1 VRFLYTG
8 IGFYI
13 AFQGLTTA
21 VAAPPSLPP
30 TPQKP
35 SSLALLQGKTVIQGN
50 GVEFTVPSGFEGG
63 VPSDAQ
69 TKAITTEA
77 TKMFP
82 SMAAFGNL
90 LESDPNILRAIAIN
104 TARGDN
110 PEIVLISRLP
120 VPATVSLNEI
130 EQMMSKMLPSML
142 PPEFKLVNSKITN
155 LGSRSIVLLTVDA
168 NVRGSKFRESIGLFR
183 EGDEIFQVTYVYAS
197 ANSRQA
203 MPIFRQMIGSFKAT
217 APAPTAKPQ
226 A

>member
-1 VRFLYTG
+1 MRFLYTG

-13 AFQGLTTA
+13 AFQGLTAA
-21 VAAPPSLPP
+21 VAAPQSLPP
-30 TPQKP
+30 TPQQMP
-35 SSLALLQGKTVIQGN
+35 SLALLQGKTVIQGN

-63 VPSDAQ
+63 VPSNAQ

-82 SMAAFGNL
+82 SMATFGDL

-104 TARGDN
+104 TTRADN
-110 PEIVLISRLP
+110 PEIVIVTRLP
-120 VPATVSLNEI
+120 VPATVSLKEI
-130 EQMMSKMLPSML
+130 EQMMSQMLPSML

-155 LGSRSIVLLTVDA
+155 VGSRSIVLLTVDA
-168 NVRGSKFRESIGLFR
+168 NIQGSKFKESIGLFR
-183 EGDEIFQVTYVYAS
+183 EGNEIFQVTYVYAN

-217 APAPTAKPQ
+217 ASVSTAKP
-226 A
+226 

>member
-1 VRFLYTG
+1 VRFLYSG

-13 AFQGLTTA
+13 AFQGLTAA
-21 VAAPPSLPP
+21 VAAPQSLPP
-30 TPQKP
+30 TAQTP
-35 SSLALLQGKTVIQGN
+35 STLALLQGKTVIQGN

-69 TKAITTEA
+69 TKAIATEA

-82 SMAAFGNL
+82 SMAAFGDL
-90 LESDPNILRAIAIN
+90 LKSDPNILRAIAIN
-104 TARGDN
+104 TTRADN
-110 PEIVLISRLP
+110 PEIVMISRLP
-120 VPATVSLNEI
+120 VPATVSLKEI
-130 EQMMSKMLPSML
+130 EQMMSQMLPSML

-155 LGSRSIVLLTVDA
+155 VGARSIVLLTVDA
-168 NVRGSKFRESIGLFR
+168 NVQGSKFRESIGLFR
-183 EGDEIFQVTYVYAS
+183 EGDEIFQVTYVYAN

-217 APAPTAKPQ
+217 APAPTGKPQ